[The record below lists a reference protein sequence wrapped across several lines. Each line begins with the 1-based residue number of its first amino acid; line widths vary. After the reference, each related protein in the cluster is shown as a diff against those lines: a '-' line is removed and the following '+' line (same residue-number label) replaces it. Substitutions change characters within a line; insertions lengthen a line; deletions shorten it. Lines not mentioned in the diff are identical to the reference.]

1 MRSGSL
7 NGELRGGSLDGDL
20 RGRSLGGDLF
30 NDSSFRLLLRG
41 FGGVLGLGDDPRSEP
56 SSFEKKSFPKPP
68 IVTSGQG
75 AIEKEKSIYMFF

>member
-20 RGRSLGGDLF
+20 RGRSLGGDLHV
-30 NDSSFRLLLRG
+30 SSFRLLLRG
-41 FGGVLGLGDDPRSEP
+41 FGGVLGLGGDPRSEP